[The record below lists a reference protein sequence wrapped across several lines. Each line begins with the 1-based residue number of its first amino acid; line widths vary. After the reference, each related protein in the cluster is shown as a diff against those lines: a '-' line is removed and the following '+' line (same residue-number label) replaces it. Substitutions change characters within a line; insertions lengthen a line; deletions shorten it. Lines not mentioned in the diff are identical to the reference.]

1 MANELNNLH
10 LVNAPAGSG
19 KTTTI
24 SKKVKEIINTAPDK
38 NILCITYTNR
48 AADELKNKIR
58 SNNVFIG
65 TIHMFINNFT
75 KTIFKHKDIISLYF
89 DIFGNEIIKR
99 IDNAENKDSYLKSNQ
114 KYIEKYGS
122 LSFDIIKENV
132 KEITYNESIYS
143 AYYYGRLDHD
153 DLLIFTEQIF
163 EKFPKISLKLSKKY
177 SFVFLDEYQ
186 DTSKSVLNIFYNS
199 IKNTDCQ
206 LYLLGD
212 KMQQIYDAYDGSFES
227 EFNEFKLDVELNIN
241 YRSSSKIID
250 ILNKLY
256 NDSSFE
262 QLVSEKSKEIIMDFE
277 PKVIITNNIENV
289 INEEKRNN
297 TDALILYVFNR
308 KRFEEINALNLFNG
322 ISKISEYSEM
332 NQYNASDIL
341 LMDGKD
347 NPDSMMMVLWYCQSI
362 IDLYKEKKM
371 GQIVQLLHYN
381 KRIFNFGNNVIKSH
395 GDKAKLKNII
405 EDLKI
410 EFEKNQNIKD
420 FLIFVDSIDIFNDE
434 IINEFIEN
442 EEYDDVLSVNM
453 NEFHN
458 LVEYLKK
465 PNVSTQHGVKGES
478 HNTIIFVS
486 EDSYNTP
493 RINIY
498 EFYKLW
504 CQNDIS
510 LKTFENFYYSYK
522 RLVDNVVS
530 NIHIKINDMKKV
542 NYNENDTFINNKL
555 QSFYDENINN
565 IYFQSLYQNDF
576 DNYFERPCLSRCKSC
591 LKISKVFGTLQAYRI
606 FYVGCS
612 RARKNLCIII
622 NKNKV
627 ASFIDALKRK
637 LEFTGFNVI
646 INDE

>member
-24 SKKVKEIINTAPDK
+24 SKMVNEIITKTPDK

-48 AADELKNKIR
+48 AANELKNRIK

-65 TIHMFINNFT
+65 TIHMFINSFT

-89 DIFGNEIIKR
+89 DLFGNEIKKR
-99 IDNAENKDSYLKSNQ
+99 IDNTENKDSYLKSNE

-122 LSFDIIKENV
+122 LSFDTIKENV
-132 KEITYNESIYS
+132 KEITYNESTYS
-143 AYYYGRLDHD
+143 AYYYGRLGHD
-153 DLLIFTEQIF
+153 DLLIFAEKIF

-212 KMQQIYDAYDGSFES
+212 KMQQIYDAYDGSFEA
-227 EFNEFKLDVELNIN
+227 EFNEFNLDLKLNTN

-262 QLVSEKSKEIIMDFE
+262 QLVSEKSKEITMDFE
-277 PKVIITNNIENV
+277 PKVIITNSIESAV
-289 INEEKRNN
+289 SKEKQKN
-297 TDALILYVFNR
+297 TDALILYVFNK
-308 KRFEEINALNLFNG
+308 KRFEEINALNLFNS
-322 ISKISEYSEM
+322 ISKISAYSGM
-332 NQYNASDIL
+332 SLYKASDIL
-341 LMDGKD
+341 LIDGID

-362 IDLYKEKKM
+362 VDLYKNKKI
-371 GQIVQLLHYN
+371 GKIVQILHHN
-381 KRIFNFGNNVIKSH
+381 KKVFNCVNNMIKTHS
-395 GDKAKLKNII
+395 DKSKLKDII
-405 EDLKI
+405 ENLKM
-410 EFEKNQNIKD
+410 EFEKTQTIKD
-420 FLIFVDSIDIFNDE
+420 FLLFVSSTGIFNDD
-434 IINEFIEN
+434 IINDFIGN
-442 EEYDDVLSVNM
+442 EEYEDVLSVNIS
-453 NEFHN
+453 EFHN

-478 HNTIIFVS
+478 HNTVIFVS
-486 EDSYNTP
+486 EDSNNTP
-493 RINIY
+493 KVNIY

-504 CQNDIS
+504 SQNDIS
-510 LKTFENFYYSYK
+510 LKTFEDFYYSYK
-522 RLVDNVVS
+522 KLVDGIVS
-530 NIHIKINDMKKV
+530 NINIKINDMKKV
-542 NYNENDTFINNKL
+542 NYDENNSYIDNKL
-555 QSFYDENINN
+555 QSFYDENTSNT
-565 IYFQSLYQNDF
+565 YFCALCKNDF
-576 DNYFERPCLSRCKSC
+576 DNYFAGPNVSRCKLC

-622 NKNKV
+622 DKNKV
-627 ASFIDALKRK
+627 TSFIDDLKSK
-637 LEFTGFNVI
+637 LEFTGLTVNI
-646 INDE
+646 DD